1 MVIGDLFK
9 IQFKQ
14 LATAIPPIPH
24 TYTHRWRKNV
34 DKFWSILRHFGSI
47 IILKN
52 ANNKGTNAIKLQ
64 INIFERNSVEVFH
77 NFAINGI
84 TRHSLIC
91 DIHSW
96 LEDSIFFCL
105 TVKAFLFANWCFI
118 DSEL

>member
-64 INIFERNSVEVFH
+64 INIFERNSVEVFY

-105 TVKAFLFANWCFI
+105 TVKAFLFAN
-118 DSEL
+118 